1 MNGAAVLAQKIYQDV
16 QELPEESL
24 LEVAKFIEFLRFK
37 VRGTEKFERQAP
49 KSRRGAPAPARP
61 VATYTVDGSEV
72 IVTEADMAAVRT
84 QLTRPHS
91 PVAVRELALAY
102 KLAEQENR
110 LPEEE
115 QDQRFWEDVE
125 AIRAEA
131 IATGTAI
138 DEPAELLTDD

>member
-37 VRGTEKFERQAP
+37 VRGTERSK
-49 KSRRGAPAPARP
+49 KPAKIKQGVTASARP
-61 VATYTVDGSEV
+61 VAAYAADDSKVT
-72 IVTEADMAAVRT
+72 VTEADMMAVRA
-84 QLTRPHS
+84 QLTRPCS

-102 KLAEQENR
+102 KLAAQEDR

-115 QDQRFWEDVE
+115 QDRRFWENVE

-131 IATGTAI
+131 IAAGTAI
-138 DEPAELLTDD
+138 DELTELLTDD